1 MLVTFASCKQEKF
14 LEINGKVVN
23 TKTKAIYLTKMNQD
37 MRFDSIIKI
46 PVKDGKFH
54 YKAKIAY
61 PEAVDLALEESV
73 RRGAFRYMPLF
84 LEDEKLELTIYNDE
98 QFDKNIVKGGEL
110 NAEYQKIKEELNDK
124 FYSRVESI
132 YGDMES
138 LQKKGEY
145 LNEAATKLLEKAR
158 KTKERA
164 EELAL
169 YDKFNKMQNDGT
181 GLTSK
186 AKKLKEQLDAVLD
199 EESTFIY
206 NYIENNPS
214 IIGYYFF
221 IKKLKDLKYQ
231 KDKVD
236 IAWAEK
242 NHKLLTKANP
252 NHYYNK
258 FSLSL
263 IEAIKN
269 IKVGQQFVDFTAPN
283 LKGENHTL
291 SSEIKGKVALLDLWA
306 TWCGSCIAKSKSV
319 LPVYEEYKDKGFTI
333 VGVAGEFKNTENL
346 TKFLAKNKWS
356 WLQLVDLDRKYGI
369 WNKYGIDNAG
379 GSTFL
384 IDKNGV
390 IIAINPTA
398 KEVRAELEKRLK

>member
-1 MLVTFASCKQEKF
+1 MLVALVSCKQEKF

-46 PVKDGKFH
+46 PVKDGKFY

-73 RRGAFRYMPLF
+73 RRGAWRSMPLF
-84 LEDEKLELTIYNDE
+84 LENEKLELTIYNDD

-110 NAEYQKIKEELNDK
+110 NAEYARLNNELLDK
-124 FYSRVESI
+124 FGKRVNPL
-132 YGDMES
+132 YDS
-138 LQKKGEY
+138 LDSLDEKGEY
-145 LNEAATKLLEKAR
+145 FSEEANKLYDELN
-158 KTKERA
+158 KTKDRQKQ
-164 EELAL
+164 LVL
-169 YDKFNKMQNDGT
+169 YKKRDEMIKAKRDV
-181 GLTSK
+181 SPK
-186 AKKLKEQLDAVLD
+186 AKKLID
-199 EESTFIY
+199 EIDTIY
-206 NYIENNPS
+206 AEKSRFVNRYTERKPS

-221 IKKLKDLKYQ
+221 IKEIKYQ
-231 KDKVD
+231 EDKVD
-236 IAWAEK
+236 IAWAK
-242 NHKLLTKANP
+242 KMHKLLSKATP

-258 FSLSL
+258 WTLSL

-269 IKVGQQFVDFTAPN
+269 IKVGQQFVDFTVPD
-283 LKGENHTL
+283 LKGEKHTL

-306 TWCGSCIAKSKSV
+306 TWCGPCIAHTTAM
-319 LPVYEEYKDKGFTI
+319 LPIYEDFKDKGFTI
-333 VGVAGEFKNTENL
+333 VGVAGEFKT
-346 TKFLAKNKWS
+346 TKNFEKILAKNKWP
-356 WLQLVDLDRKYGI
+356 WLQLIDLDRKYGI

-379 GSTFL
+379 GGTFL